1 MVGAVESCEGTIGG
15 PEGSED
21 MRNGQ
26 GRGRVQGREPGRGP
40 GGGPGLPPGP
50 VREQDRER
58 ARAGGPV
65 RAYAGPHPR
74 PRGVLA
80 AFALAGCGAL
90 LAAGCSPPAGTGV
103 RPGDAPASSAAGS
116 APPGASSSPSASAS
130 GPPAPPAKGRVT
142 VTGVVAQGLEA
153 PWGVAPLPDGNL
165 LVASRDKGTI
175 SRVDVGTGA
184 VTPVGKVPGVAPG
197 GEGGLLG
204 LAVSPSFASDLMV
217 YAYFTTESDNRI
229 ARLRYDERRPAGD
242 QLGAPD
248 TVFRG
253 IPKGLIHN
261 GGRIAF
267 GPDKMLYA
275 GTGETGDTGLA
286 QDKKS
291 LGGKILRMTPDGEP
305 VHGNP
310 EADSVVYSYG
320 HRNVQGLAWDKDKR
334 LWAAEFGQST
344 WDELNLIEP
353 GANYGWPE
361 AEGKAGRPGM
371 RDPVAVWKTDEA
383 SPSGIAWAQGSVWMA
398 GLKGQRLWRI
408 PLAGTEPVAAP
419 EAFLTGEYGRLR
431 TVVALGGDTLLLV
444 TSETDGRGSP
454 ETGDDRIL
462 TLTVG

>member
-1 MVGAVESCEGTIGG
+1 MRSYEG
-15 PEGSED
+15 P
-21 MRNGQ
+21 
-26 GRGRVQGREPGRGP
+26 
-40 GGGPGLPPGP
+40 
-50 VREQDRER
+50 R
-58 ARAGGPV
+58 ARA
-65 RAYAGPHPR
+65 
-74 PRGVLA
+74 RGVLA

-90 LAAGCSPPAGTGV
+90 LAAGCSPPAGTGA
-103 RPGDAPASSAAGS
+103 RPSDAPPGTAAGS
-116 APPGASSSPSASAS
+116 SPPGASGAPSASAS
-130 GPPAPPAKGRVT
+130 ASAAASAPPAKGRVT
-142 VTGVVAQGLEA
+142 VTGVAAQGLES

-204 LAVSPSFASDLMV
+204 LALSPSFASDRMV

-229 ARLRYDERRPAGD
+229 ARLRYDEKRPAGD

-275 GTGETGDTGLA
+275 GTGETGQTGLA
-286 QDKKS
+286 QDKTS
-291 LGGKILRMTPDGEP
+291 LGGKILRMTPDGDP

-334 LWAAEFGQST
+334 LWAAEFGQNT

-361 AEGKAGRPGM
+361 AEGKAGKPGM

-408 PLAGTEPVAAP
+408 PLAGAVPAAEP
-419 EAFLTGEYGRLR
+419 EAFLSGEYGRLR
-431 TVVALGGDTLLLV
+431 TVVALGGDKVLLV

-462 TLTVG
+462 TLTVE